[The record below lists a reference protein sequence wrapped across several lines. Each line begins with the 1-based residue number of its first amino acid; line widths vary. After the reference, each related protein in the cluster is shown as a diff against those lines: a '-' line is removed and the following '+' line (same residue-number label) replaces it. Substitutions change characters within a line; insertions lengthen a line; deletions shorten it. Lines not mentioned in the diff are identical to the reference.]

1 MKLLNCVFTVSADVA
16 VVAESL
22 DATDSMLRQILDGL
36 LQPISFDVRDRELL
50 ISCVLCRH
58 RVNVIGICHVARN
71 APLTHLR
78 TVLMTSFHVSL
89 V

>member
-1 MKLLNCVFTVSADVA
+1 VKLLNFVFTVSADVA

-50 ISCVLCRH
+50 IWCVLILLGQATTFSIPF
-58 RVNVIGICHVARN
+58 NGHVF
-71 APLTHLR
+71 L
-78 TVLMTSFHVSL
+78 
-89 V
+89 